1 LSRVETVVSEDSLA
15 AIAERPAVIEPV
27 KKVARKKAKSAAKR
41 LVSGLPARPGPAR
54 PGKGRSVSEPA
65 RPGNDVGLSTQ
76 KSRISTADTPR
87 VPQREITA
95 DEVFLNTIREKA
107 LEKLN
112 QGELELKIADGLR
125 AVELKNK
132 ICGGTDYQGVLKELL
147 EEIRKEALKE

>member
-1 LSRVETVVSEDSLA
+1 MVSRAETVVSEDSLA

-27 KKVARKKAKSAAKR
+27 KKVARKRAKSAAKR

-54 PGKGRSVSEPA
+54 PG
-65 RPGNDVGLSTQ
+65 NDVRLSTQ

-87 VPQREITA
+87 AHQREITA

-132 ICGGTDYQGVLKELL
+132 ICGGTDYQGVLRELL
-147 EEIRKEALKE
+147 EEIRKEALKQYEE

>member
-1 LSRVETVVSEDSLA
+1 LSRVEAVVSEDSLS

-27 KKVARKKAKSAAKR
+27 KKVARRRAKSAAKR
-41 LVSGLPARPGPAR
+41 VVSGLPARPGPAR
-54 PGKGRSVSEPA
+54 PGKGRSMSENQV
-65 RPGNDVGLSTQ
+65 RLSTQ
-76 KSRISTADTPR
+76 KRRISTADTPAAHH
-87 VPQREITA
+87 REITA

-147 EEIRKEALKE
+147 EEIRKEALGTLTI

>member
-1 LSRVETVVSEDSLA
+1 LSRVETVVSEDSLS

-27 KKVARKKAKSAAKR
+27 KKVACKRAKSAAKR
-41 LVSGLPARPGPAR
+41 VVSGLPARPGK
-54 PGKGRSVSEPA
+54 GKSISEKEASVS
-65 RPGNDVGLSTQ
+65 VGGE
-76 KSRISTADTPR
+76 RISTVEMATVPR
-87 VPQREITA
+87 GEVTA

-107 LEKLN
+107 LEKLK

-147 EEIRKEALKE
+147 EEVRKEALGKLAI

>member
-1 LSRVETVVSEDSLA
+1 MVSRAETVVSEDSLA

-27 KKVARKKAKSAAKR
+27 KKVARKRAKSAAKR
-41 LVSGLPARPGPAR
+41 LVSGLPARPG
-54 PGKGRSVSEPA
+54 KERSMTENEV
-65 RPGNDVGLSTQ
+65 RLSTQ
-76 KSRISTADTPR
+76 KKRISTADTPR
-87 VPQREITA
+87 AHQREITA

-147 EEIRKEALKE
+147 EEIRKEALKQYEE

>member
-1 LSRVETVVSEDSLA
+1 MVSRVETVVSEDSPS

-27 KKVARKKAKSAAKR
+27 KKVARKRAKSAAKR
-41 LVSGLPARPGPAR
+41 LVSGLPARPR
-54 PGKGRSVSEPA
+54 KGRSISEPA
-65 RPGNDVGLSTQ
+65 RPGNDVRLSSQ

-87 VPQREITA
+87 APQREITA

-132 ICGGTDYQGVLKELL
+132 ICGVLRELL
-147 EEIRKEALKE
+147 EEIRQEELGKMFGG

>member
-1 LSRVETVVSEDSLA
+1 MSRVETVVSEDSLS

-27 KKVARKKAKSAAKR
+27 KKVARRRAKSAAKKV
-41 LVSGLPARPGPAR
+41 VSGLPAR
-54 PGKGRSVSEPA
+54 PGKGRSVSE
-65 RPGNDVGLSTQ
+65 NDVCLSTQ
-76 KSRISTADTPR
+76 KRRISTTDTPAA
-87 VPQREITA
+87 QHREITA

-107 LEKLN
+107 MEKLK

-147 EEIRKEALKE
+147 EEIRKEALGRLAF